1 MGVCAS
7 TQTPLTR
14 NPKCGVKFP
23 KQQQQ
28 QQQLLNLDSI
38 KVVHMDGF
46 IEEFSDPIK
55 ASKITS
61 RNPNFFLC
69 NSEQML
75 IGSCVPSLS
84 SDENLQMGQIYFLLP
99 LSLAHSPLSL
109 PDLCNFAIKASSALR
124 NIQSSLFRFEEVK
137 SS

>member
-7 TQTPLTR
+7 TQTPITR
-14 NPKCGVKFP
+14 NPKCGIKFS

-28 QQQLLNLDSI
+28 QQQQHQLLNLDSI
-38 KVVHMDGF
+38 KVIHMDGF

-84 SDENLQMGQIYFLLP
+84 SDENLQIGQIYFLLP

-124 NIQSSLFRFEEVK
+124 NIPSPFFR
-137 SS
+137 